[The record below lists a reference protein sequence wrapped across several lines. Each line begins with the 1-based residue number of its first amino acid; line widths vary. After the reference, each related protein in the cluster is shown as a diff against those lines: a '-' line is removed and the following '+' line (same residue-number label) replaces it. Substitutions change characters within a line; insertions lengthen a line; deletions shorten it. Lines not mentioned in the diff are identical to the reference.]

1 MWSVCCVAES
11 AGEGNLLYPGSKYGI
26 FGPLSTLRLESIREG
41 REDYECFWLMEQAIL
56 AYNEANG
63 TNHDPEA
70 LMEPLYA
77 DLYDGV
83 IPVRD
88 NADVFVERRI
98 TMLDILEQLTLD
110 PAAGIAALEAL
121 A

>member
-1 MWSVCCVAES
+1 
-11 AGEGNLLYPGSKYGI
+11 
-26 FGPLSTLRLESIREG
+26 
-41 REDYECFWLMEQAIL
+41 MEQAIL

-63 TNHDPEA
+63 TSHDPEA